1 MKWKISRNYEDS
13 SINFFLKDSN
23 RWKLEL
29 ESNLEIWKSILKTLM
44 GELLKIEKAS
54 PLERNSKKNF
64 SQKISRNLKNVDVDY
79 L

>member
-1 MKWKISRNYEDS
+1 LEEKLKMKWKISRNYEDS

-54 PLERNSKKNF
+54 PLEQNSKKNF
-64 SQKISRNLKNVDVDY
+64 SQKISKNLKS
-79 L
+79 

>member
-23 RWKLEL
+23 RWKLEP
-29 ESNLEIWKSILKTLM
+29 ESSLEIWKSILKTLM

-54 PLERNSKKNF
+54 PLEQNSKKNF
-64 SQKISRNLKNVDVDY
+64 SQKISKNLKS
-79 L
+79 

>member
-54 PLERNSKKNF
+54 PLEQNSKKNF